1 MNALITWALARLDEP
16 STWRGIIGLLTGFGV
31 ALNPHQ
37 AAMLLAG
44 GMGLAGFIGVV
55 TKDPKNVPADVQA
68 ALTNIVIPV
77 ADVTINTQEADREA
91 TQTQNAVVAV
101 AAVVAADANAA
112 SLHIAEQSDPDNRD
126 NA

>member
-1 MNALITWALARLDEP
+1 MNGLIAWALARLNEP
-16 STWRGIIGLLTGFGV
+16 STWRGIVGLLTGFGV

-55 TKDPKNVPADVQA
+55 TKDPKNLTADAQA

-77 ADVTINTQEADREA
+77 ADVAINNQEADHEA
-91 TQTQNAVVAV
+91 KQVQNAVVAV
-101 AAVVAADANAA
+101 AAVTSNDADAA
-112 SLHIAEQSDPDNRD
+112 SLRRAEQSDPDNRD